1 MSFPFADWQSGQPL
15 PKGWDAADA
24 ARDGWGKEEFDAFMR
39 ATAKPWG
46 PPSTP
51 PPEKSPQEPRERPA
65 GPAPVQAPAKAEKPV
80 TQARTVE
87 QAQPATVTSIQTR
100 KTVQADDA
108 WQVDLVM
115 NDEGRIKPKVSKN
128 WALFLENHP
137 AMKGVLAFDAFKL
150 KVMLMRRPPWA
161 RKSANWEPRAL
172 QDSDYAHA
180 VMWLESLYMTPTNS
194 AVVPVIATVAEHS
207 RFDRLTEY
215 LEGIEWDRTARIG
228 KWLHRYLG
236 AEDTEYNATIGLRFL
251 ISAVARG
258 LEPGVKVD
266 TMPILE
272 GPQGARKSTAL
283 RYLFGGEFFAD
294 ELSDI
299 GSKDA
304 MMELQ
309 GVWGLEVA
317 EMHRFNASETNAVKK
332 FLSRQTDR
340 YRPPYGR
347 TVVEVPRRV
356 VLAGTINP
364 EGNAYLKD
372 PTGARRFW
380 PVEVGKIDL
389 DQIGKDRDQLWA
401 EAVVA
406 FRNNVPHWVQSDEL
420 AAVEREQEKRTD
432 IDIWMDAIGSEL
444 TGRTT
449 VYQSDVLKIVGVP
462 MKDADYRHVARI
474 GRVMK
479 KLGWTMTR
487 EQRDGIDQVRFVKK
501 EGVAW

>member
-1 MSFPFADWQSGQPL
+1 MTLSFSDWQSGQPL

-24 ARDGWGKEEFDAFMR
+24 VRDGWVKADLDAFMR
-39 ATAKPWG
+39 DTVKPWE
-46 PPSTP
+46 PPKPTT
-51 PPEKSPQEPRERPA
+51 PPEKPAERREPSA
-65 GPAPVQAPAKAEKPV
+65 GPPPQAAPSKPV

-108 WQVDLVM
+108 WMIDLVM
-115 NDEGRIKPKVSKN
+115 NDEGRVKPKVTKN

-137 AMKGVLAFDAFKL
+137 KMKGVFAFDAFKM

-161 RKSANWEPRAL
+161 ASSSHWEPRPI

-180 VMWLESLYMTPTNS
+180 VMWLEGLYMTPTNS
-194 AVVPVIATVAEHS
+194 GIAPVIATVAEQS
-207 RFDRLTEY
+207 KFDRLTEY
-215 LEGIEWDRTARIG
+215 LEGLKWDGTARIG
-228 KWLHRYLG
+228 RWLSYYLG
-236 AEDTEYNATIGLRFL
+236 TEDSEYNATIGLRFL
-251 ISAVARG
+251 VSAVARG
-258 LEPGVKVD
+258 LAPGVKVD

-283 RYLFGGEFFAD
+283 RDLFGAEFFTD

-347 TVVEVPRRV
+347 SVVEVPRRV

-380 PVEVGKIDL
+380 PVEVGRIDL
-389 DQIGKDRDQLWA
+389 DALIRDRDQLWA
-401 EAVVA
+401 EAVTA
-406 FRNNVPHWVQSDEL
+406 FRNKVPHWVQEHEL
-420 AAVEREQEKRTD
+420 DAVELEQEKRTD
-432 IDIWMDAIGSEL
+432 VDVWMETIGSEL
-444 TGRTT
+444 LGRTA

-462 MKDADYRHVARI
+462 IKDADYRHAARI
-474 GRVMK
+474 GRIMK
-479 KLGWTMTR
+479 KLGWSMTR
-487 EQRDGIDQVRFVKK
+487 ERRDGSDQVRFVKK
-501 EGVAW
+501 EGAAW